1 MGQPT
6 QRASEPHVLNM
17 LLAGLQAKNTGQ
29 LSSVTYIANSLGC
42 IARIFTS
49 HQEGGGIAMIRGF
62 IIGELLAKAA
72 HCEQL
77 NTSFRLECRHQVLH
91 SPASCA
97 LPGAHVSLTWYV
109 SRLVQ
114 AWC

>member
-1 MGQPT
+1 
-6 QRASEPHVLNM
+6 M

-72 HCEQL
+72 PCSNLTHRFGSSAATRSCTPQ
-77 NTSFRLECRHQVLH
+77 HPVH
-91 SPASCA
+91 SPA
-97 LPGAHVSLTWYV
+97 HM
-109 SRLVQ
+109 
-114 AWC
+114 